1 MVDAAFT
8 VDDHGYM
15 ARALQLAA
23 RGRNGC
29 HPNPRVGCVL
39 VRDGHIVGEGWHER
53 AGQAHAEV
61 IAIDAA
67 GDQARGA
74 RAYVTLEPCCHHG
87 KTPPCT
93 QALVDAGVTSVVAA
107 LRDPNPAVSG
117 AGLAALEDAG
127 LSVGAGLMAEQS
139 AALNRGFI
147 KRMTAGRPFVRA
159 KLAVSLDG
167 RTAMA
172 DGESQW
178 VTGEASR
185 RDVHGLRASS
195 SAILT
200 GIGTVLADDPSL
212 NVRLAPASAGWRQP
226 LRVVIDSGLRMPAHG
241 RMLSLPG
248 DTLILA
254 CRGDDRA
261 RDRLEK
267 AGAQVTMLPER
278 GGRVDMAAAMRHLAS
293 LEINDVLVEAGPTLQ
308 GTLMAGRLVDELV
321 VYLAPHLMGSAGLGM
336 FELPQLERM
345 RDRVG
350 LTVRDR
356 RVVGEDLRIVAT
368 PTFHD
373 PDE

>member
-1 MVDAAFT
+1 MDRAFT

-39 VRDGHIVGEGWHER
+39 VRDDRIVGEGWHER
-53 AGQAHAEV
+53 AGEAHAEV
-61 IAIDAA
+61 IALEDA
-67 GDQARGA
+67 GDAARGA
-74 RAYVTLEPCCHHG
+74 RAYVTLEPCCHQG

-93 QALVDAGVTSVVAA
+93 QALVDAGVASVVAA
-107 LRDPNPAVSG
+107 LRDPNPAVAG
-117 AGLAALEDAG
+117 GGLAALEAAG
-127 LSVGAGLMAEQS
+127 VSVGAGLMAEQS

-147 KRMTAGRPFVRA
+147 KRMTKGRPFVRA

-172 DGESQW
+172 NGESQW

-185 RDVHGLRASS
+185 RDVHGLRAAS

-226 LRVVIDSGLRMPAHG
+226 LRVVVDSGLRMPAHA

-248 DTLILA
+248 DTLVLA
-254 CRGDDRA
+254 CGGDERA
-261 RDRLEK
+261 RARLEK
-267 AGAQVTMLPER
+267 AGAQVAMLPDKD
-278 GGRVDMAAAMRHLAS
+278 GRVDLAAAMQHLAS
-293 LEINDVLVEAGPTLQ
+293 LQINDVLVEAGPTLQ
-308 GTLMAGRLVDELV
+308 GALMAERLVDELV

-336 FELPQLERM
+336 FELPRLERM
-345 RDRVG
+345 RDRVV
-350 LTVRDR
+350 LAVSDR
-356 RVVGEDLRIVAT
+356 RIVGDDLRIVAT
-368 PTFHD
+368 PTFRD
-373 PDE
+373 PDD